1 MNTCGQVVYT
11 MSPYVLLW
19 CAGHYTPHYLLLV
32 TAVDVGDNIVTGAGC
47 GRAHCAPPD
56 TSDTRTAPDTVLFL
70 LPGHFKLSSDDSS
83 PQAAELVRRK
93 GVAVCSV

>member
-1 MNTCGQVVYT
+1 MCCYGV
-11 MSPYVLLW
+11 P
-19 CAGHYTPHYLLLV
+19 GHYTPHYLLLV

-70 LPGHFKLSSDDSS
+70 LLPGHLNYHLMTHRPKQLSWY
-83 PQAAELVRRK
+83 EEK
-93 GVAVCSV
+93 M